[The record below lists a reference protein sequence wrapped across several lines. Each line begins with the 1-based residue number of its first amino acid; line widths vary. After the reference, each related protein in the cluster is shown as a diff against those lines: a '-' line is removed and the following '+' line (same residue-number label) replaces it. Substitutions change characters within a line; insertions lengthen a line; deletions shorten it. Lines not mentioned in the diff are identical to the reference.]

1 MFDLGRPSKKCVKV
15 VEFFKA
21 KNKAFHLPIH
31 WMPDAGYRIPVAEM
45 SSEVVLTLVLNLNKW
60 RALGGTTNL
69 YHNQELLLARVISHL
84 GLSYYSVLISTYLS
98 RLDDLQGR
106 GGYILTGCIH

>member
-45 SSEVVLTLVLNLNKW
+45 SSEVVLTLVLKSEQVTCSWRHNKFIPQS
-60 RALGGTTNL
+60 RAAPRSSDFTLGLKLLLRAHFDLPVALG
-69 YHNQELLLARVISHL
+69 
-84 GLSYYSVLISTYLS
+84 
-98 RLDDLQGR
+98 
-106 GGYILTGCIH
+106 